1 MRLSAV
7 SFSQNSSGLCS
18 SLRGSKPRKAA
29 SKPSH
34 LFSMTLQTKPAE
46 KTRLAISASPR
57 SSFSFASFLLSRGGG
72 SSFFRAAAP
81 PLRFSAR
88 ARMVLNDVGMRS
100 PFWSVCGFAE
110 SVSAARQGLAGFDA
124 DGTVKAVRAG
134 KQPCGAGLQVI
145 LTMLVTARR
154 HEPIAGVT
162 GFDRQQEFSARF
174 QHAMDQP
181 EQLFGRTDV
190 DQRDRKSTRLNSSH

>member
-1 MRLSAV
+1 
-7 SFSQNSSGLCS
+7 
-18 SLRGSKPRKAA
+18 
-29 SKPSH
+29 
-34 LFSMTLQTKPAE
+34 
-46 KTRLAISASPR
+46 
-57 SSFSFASFLLSRGGG
+57 
-72 SSFFRAAAP
+72 
-81 PLRFSAR
+81 
-88 ARMVLNDVGMRS
+88 MVLNDVGIRS

-174 QHAMDQP
+174 QHALDQP
-181 EQLFGRTDV
+181 EQLFGRRSEEHTSELQSLMRISYAV
-190 DQRDRKSTRLNSSH
+190 FCLKKKHTRTP